1 MADNTTTLKE
11 LSRCVSR
18 PQHSS
23 GIVRLRDTPKAAAV
37 FGEVF
42 GFTPKVVV
50 RRRVGRKFEWFAC
63 GPDKAHSPIS
73 VAFVK
78 STTKVLLGYGL
89 STEGLSEGE
98 RVAVRGL
105 WRE

>member
-1 MADNTTTLKE
+1 MSDNTTTLKE

-18 PQHSS
+18 PQYSS
-23 GIVRLRDTPKAAAV
+23 GIVRLRDTPRAAAV

-50 RRRVGRKFEWFAC
+50 RRGGGRKFEWFA
-63 GPDKAHSPIS
+63 GGTDKTRAPIS

-98 RVAVRGL
+98 RVAVCGL